1 MARLV
6 MLSGLPG
13 SGKSTLGRL
22 LAERTGAEYLRID
35 VFEQALR
42 DQNGPDFDVGT
53 GGYQQGYELAR
64 HHLRAGRDVIA
75 DAVNAVEA
83 ARQGWRKVAELA
95 AAEIIEIEI
104 VCSDADEVRDRLR
117 TRETGIAGLAPVTI
131 EAVQAR
137 LWDANPHCGHRLD
150 TAARDVPDCLA
161 DLLQMAG
168 LAA

>member
-22 LAERTGAEYLRID
+22 LAERASAEYLRID

-42 DQNGPDFDVGT
+42 DLNGADFDVGT
-53 GGYQQGYELAR
+53 GGYKRGYELAT
-64 HHLRAGRDVIA
+64 HHLQAGRDVIV
-75 DAVNAVEA
+75 DAVNAIEA
-83 ARQGWRKVAELA
+83 ARQGWRDIARSA
-95 AAEIIEIEI
+95 GAEIVEIEI
-104 VCSDADEVRDRLR
+104 VCSDPDEVHTRLQ
-117 TRETGIAGLAPVTI
+117 TRETGIEGLAPVTM

-137 LWDANPHCGHRLD
+137 RWDPNPYCTYTLD
-150 TAARDVPDCLA
+150 TGGREVPDCLA
-161 DLLQMAG
+161 ELLQVTG